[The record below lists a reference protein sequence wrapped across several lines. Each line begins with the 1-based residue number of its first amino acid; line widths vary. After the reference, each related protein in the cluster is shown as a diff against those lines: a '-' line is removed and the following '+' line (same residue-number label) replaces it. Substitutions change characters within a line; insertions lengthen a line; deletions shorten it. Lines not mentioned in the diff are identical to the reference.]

1 MKLFSAKQLSVL
13 LLASALLFCHGA
25 FGALHL
31 VCDSPEC
38 ADGVGHAAEHHSA
51 AGAVAG
57 AHEHPAG
64 HGMDTEYF
72 AVVAG
77 LIGLLLSLLPKGAPS
92 RVRLGMRR
100 PPTLHRASA
109 AVRPPLAPTLPVLQV
124 FRL

>member
-1 MKLFSAKQLSVL
+1 MKLLGIRQLSV

-31 VCDSPEC
+31 VCGPPEC
-38 ADGVGHAAEHHSA
+38 ADGVGHTVEHHPVTGVS
-51 AGAVAG
+51 AG

-64 HGMDTEYF
+64 HGMGTEYF

-77 LIGLLLSLLPKGAPS
+77 LIGLLLSLLPKAALS
-92 RVRLGMRR
+92 RVRLDILR
-100 PPTLHRASA
+100 PRVLRQAST
-109 AVRPPLAPTLPVLQV
+109 VFRPARAPTSPVLQV

>member
-1 MKLFSAKQLSVL
+1 MKLFSAKQLSV

-25 FGALHL
+25 FGAVHL
-31 VCDSPEC
+31 VCDPPEC
-38 ADGVGHAAEHHSA
+38 ADGVGHAADHHPA
-51 AGAVAG
+51 TGASTG

-77 LIGLLLSLLPKGAPS
+77 LIGLLLSLLPKGS
-92 RVRLGMRR
+92 LSWVRLDIRR
-100 PPTLHRASA
+100 PPLLRQAST
-109 AVRPPLAPTLPVLQV
+109 VFRPARAPTSPVLQV